1 MMNAVT
7 ATEFTRNFGRYR
19 DMAQREPVAVTN
31 HDRVTGYF
39 VSAPD
44 FEEYRRLKAQTLGS
58 LAERSLVRSATG
70 VSAPSFA
77 DVWSNP
83 EDDVY
88 DAL

>member
-1 MMNAVT
+1 MTAVT

-44 FEEYRRLKAQTLGS
+44 FEEYRRLKAVGVESQ
-58 LAERSLVRSATG
+58 AERALVRESAA
-70 VSAPSFA
+70 VSAQSFA
-77 DVWSNP
+77 SIWSNP